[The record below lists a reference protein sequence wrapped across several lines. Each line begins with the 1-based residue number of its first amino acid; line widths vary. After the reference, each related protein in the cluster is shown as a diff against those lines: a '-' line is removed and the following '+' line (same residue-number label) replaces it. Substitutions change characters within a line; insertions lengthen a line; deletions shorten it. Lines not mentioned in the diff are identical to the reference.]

1 MTYAWASPLGY
12 LDGDQ
17 EALMPML
24 DRGIE
29 AIVRGVL
36 IDEDGSEVK
45 AVSALLY
52 WLDNGPVSGRIDID
66 FPRKRELQAVMVLE
80 VIKRYQRFNN
90 QRVIEQAIADGFM
103 GVAV

>member
-80 VIKRYQRFNN
+80 TVKRYLRMNN
-90 QRVIEQAIADGFM
+90 QRIVDQAFADDVRGIA
-103 GVAV
+103 V